1 MTILEAVLS
10 LAGFTGSSIAGG
22 LTWDILKHS
31 GAKIIRSFKS
41 RFASGEKKRFS
52 GEEEC
57 EEFLKELAEKTPN
70 SRKNPYKDV
79 KIIYEDYAQNPDEDF
94 IAEFQQWIEAS
105 KISFEQMRDGNVQ
118 LVSVRIGHQ
127 ENTGSGTIVN
137 AGIIN
142 HNYR

>member
-52 GEEEC
+52 GEEE
-57 EEFLKELAEKTPN
+57 
-70 SRKNPYKDV
+70 NPYKDV

-118 LVSVRIGHQ
+118 PVSVRIGHQ

>member
-1 MTILEAVLS
+1 MRRI
-10 LAGFTGSSIAGG
+10 FKRAGG
-22 LTWDILKHS
+22 ED
-31 GAKIIRSFKS
+31 AQQQ
-41 RFASGEKKRFS
+41 E
-52 GEEEC
+52 
-57 EEFLKELAEKTPN
+57 
-70 SRKNPYKDV
+70 NPYKDV

-118 LVSVRIGHQ
+118 PVSVRIGHQ

>member
-70 SRKNPYKDV
+70 S
-79 KIIYEDYAQNPDEDF
+79 
-94 IAEFQQWIEAS
+94 S

-118 LVSVRIGHQ
+118 PVSVRIGHQ